1 MIWLLFLIPLSIVIT
16 LAIYFDK
23 KTGAVPPDVN
33 KGNHNVESEVLGN
46 QFNHLNHLNGGGG
59 EGGF

>member
-33 KGNHNVESEVLGN
+33 KGNYNVESEVLGN
-46 QFNHLNHLNGGGG
+46 QYNHLNNGGG

>member
-16 LAIYFDK
+16 LALYFDK

-46 QFNHLNHLNGGGG
+46 QYNHLNSGGGDS
-59 EGGF
+59 GF